1 MCGGTW
7 LSPSIQE
14 AESGRSLWI
23 QGQPGLHNEFHNSQ
37 RCINRKTLSQG
48 EKNKKTKTK
57 TTVILLLK
65 QQPHNLLWVPLITD
79 GKLFLSGTNSGQ
91 MPFLPGMVVHAFDP
105 STREA
110 EAGLV
115 YKVSFRTARATQRNP
130 VSKNQKKKKAILR
143 SYRHMVTGAHG
154 KTQAC
159 VVLQLTF
166 NFSGKS
172 RWALEAK
179 RSRDS
184 FTPESLFCF
193 QTDVSSCPVTSV
205 KCLWSC
211 VSS

>member
-1 MCGGTW
+1 MANCSCQVQT
-7 LSPSIQE
+7 LDKCPSCQAWWCTPLIP
-14 AESGRSLWI
+14 ALGRQRQAWSTKWVS
-23 QGQPGLHNEFHNSQ
+23 GQPGLHSE
-37 RCINRKTLSQG
+37 TLSR
-48 EKNKKTKTK
+48 KIK
-57 TTVILLLK
+57 
-65 QQPHNLLWVPLITD
+65 
-79 GKLFLSGTNSGQ
+79 
-91 MPFLPGMVVHAFDP
+91 
-105 STREA
+105 
-110 EAGLV
+110 
-115 YKVSFRTARATQRNP
+115 
-130 VSKNQKKKKAILR
+130 KKKKAFLR

-159 VVLQLTF
+159 VVLHLTF
-166 NFSGKS
+166 YFSGKS